1 MDSPLIE
8 MRQVRKAFDGQMVL
22 DGVDL
27 SIEEGLVTT
36 IIGRSGVGKSVLLK
50 HLIGLLHPDSGE
62 ILFHGQNLPTLSRAE
77 RRALKGRFSYVFQN
91 MALFDSMTVFE
102 NVALPLEERT
112 HQSRREIRE
121 HVMRCIEQLDLG
133 DIFGKYPSQISG
145 GMRKRVALAR
155 ALVTEPEIVLFDE
168 PTTGLDP
175 VRKNTVHEMIARYQR
190 EVGFTA
196 VVVTHDIPDVFEI
209 SQRVAMLA
217 AGRIVFFGTT
227 EAIQASP
234 DLVVRRF
241 LQGRERLPEEDAPT
255 PPPSARQT
263 PRALVETPSK
273 ENASR

>member
-8 MRQVRKAFDGQMVL
+8 MRQVRKAFNGQTVL

-27 SIEEGLVTT
+27 AIEEGLVTT

-62 ILFHGQNLPTLSRAE
+62 ILFHGHNLPTLSRAE

-121 HVMRCIEQLDLG
+121 RVMRRLEQLDLA
-133 DIFGKYPSQISG
+133 DIAEKYPSQISG
-145 GMRKRVALAR
+145 GMCKRVALAR

-217 AGRIVFFGTT
+217 AGRIVFFGTA
-227 EAIQASP
+227 EAIQASR

-241 LQGRERLPEEDAPT
+241 LQGRERLPEEDAPAGEPLVHGQDARAT
-255 PPPSARQT
+255 TQRKEDSAR
-263 PRALVETPSK
+263 
-273 ENASR
+273 